1 MTLLLAFFLVSADTL
16 NLSLDDALKTAL
28 ANSPTRIEAVL
39 DGRTGTSNLV
49 KGLTALL
56 PTVGVSASYA
66 ATRHPYQSRTWSGS
80 IGLNQV
86 VFDVDIFGNVVQS
99 KMSND
104 FYHQKAQD
112 ENGNLIYSVKS
123 GYFTLSA
130 AYNLY
135 ANAQSALRN
144 ASASYDLTQ
153 EKFRLG
159 QVSKIDVLRT
169 EAFKSQAQ
177 IDLLTAEKNLKIA
190 NEDFKGQLGIIKD
203 VLIKP
208 ITEFNQPAVLENED
222 FDLLWNEVYKNNA
235 GLNMTRKTEQIA
247 RLSFLQAIGKIF
259 PQVSYYIQNEYS
271 DSIIPKNLT
280 GWQSQDI
287 TYYGLRFNFPIF
299 ELKSLIQNIYDSKL
313 AGRRATVER
322 MKAELTLRKTATD
335 AFLSFQEA
343 RQRYDFAQKNLE
355 LNQQLY
361 DLAMEQ
367 FRLGSLSLLD
377 LFTVELNLSQARTT
391 YITSIADTYTSK
403 ALLDYL
409 LGSYSLEVR

>member
-1 MTLLLAFFLVSADTL
+1 
-16 NLSLDDALKTAL
+16 
-28 ANSPTRIEAVL
+28 
-39 DGRTGTSNLV
+39 
-49 KGLTALL
+49 
-56 PTVGVSASYA
+56 
-66 ATRHPYQSRTWSGS
+66 
-80 IGLNQV
+80 
-86 VFDVDIFGNVVQS
+86 
-99 KMSND
+99 
-104 FYHQKAQD
+104 
-112 ENGNLIYSVKS
+112 
-123 GYFTLSA
+123 
-130 AYNLY
+130 
-135 ANAQSALRN
+135 
-144 ASASYDLTQ
+144 
-153 EKFRLG
+153 
-159 QVSKIDVLRT
+159 
-169 EAFKSQAQ
+169 
-177 IDLLTAEKNLKIA
+177 
-190 NEDFKGQLGIIKD
+190 
-203 VLIKP
+203 
-208 ITEFNQPAVLENED
+208 
-222 FDLLWNEVYKNNA
+222 
-235 GLNMTRKTEQIA
+235 MTRKTEQIA

-280 GWQSQDI
+280 GWQSRDI

-335 AFLSFQEA
+335 AFLSFQAA

>member
-1 MTLLLAFFLVSADTL
+1 MTLLLAFFLISTDTL
-16 NLSLDDALKTAL
+16 NLSLDDALKTAM
-28 ANSPTRIEAVL
+28 ANSPTRTEAVL

-56 PTVGVSASYA
+56 PTVGVSGSYE
-66 ATRHPYQSRTWSGS
+66 ATSHPYQSRTWVGS
-80 IGLNQV
+80 IGLTQV
-86 VFDVDIFGNVVQS
+86 VFDVDIFGNVAQS

-130 AYNLY
+130 SYNLY

-235 GLNMTRKTEQIA
+235 SLNMARKTEQIA
-247 RLSFLQAIGKIF
+247 RLSFLQAIGKVL
-259 PQVSYYIQNEYS
+259 PQVSYFIENQYS

-322 MKAELTLRKTATD
+322 MKSELTLRKTATD